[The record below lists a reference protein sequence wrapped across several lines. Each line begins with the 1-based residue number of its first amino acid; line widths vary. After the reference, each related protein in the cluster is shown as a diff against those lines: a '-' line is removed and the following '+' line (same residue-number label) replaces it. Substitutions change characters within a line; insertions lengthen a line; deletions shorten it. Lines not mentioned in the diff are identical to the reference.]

1 MKESEHDMK
10 HHNESLMNKEFHLT
24 EVTLKENFKARIY
37 DNCLP
42 SDDFKLLKEIILSP
56 DFSWNYNSNVVS
68 EKYTGTMPA
77 VVEDYVDD
85 DMFQFTH
92 LFYVSSPGTSG
103 PYAPNTL
110 ADSFVPI
117 FRVLNAREWLRIKA
131 NLGTKDPEHM
141 VGGWHCDLHW
151 PKEGGIRIPYDDT
164 LTAVLYM
171 NTNNGYTLLETGHK
185 VESVENRLVIFPNNV
200 LHTGIS
206 QTDTNT
212 RVLINFNFWM

>member
-1 MKESEHDMK
+1 MEESEHDMK

-24 EVTLKENFKARIY
+24 EVTLKESFKARIY

-56 DFSWNYNSNVVS
+56 DFFWNYNSNVVP

-92 LFYVSSPGTSG
+92 LFYVSPPSTSG

-110 ADSFVPI
+110 PDSFVPI